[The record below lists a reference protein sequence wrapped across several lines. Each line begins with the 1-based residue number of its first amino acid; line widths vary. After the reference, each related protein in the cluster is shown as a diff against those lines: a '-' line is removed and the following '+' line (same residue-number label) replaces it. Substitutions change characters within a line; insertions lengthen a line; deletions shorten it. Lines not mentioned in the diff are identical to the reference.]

1 MHFPSW
7 ILNQWEKQSNQK
19 RIFINSSPHL
29 FTYQYLCPCTLL
41 FLYLPSQILCTL
53 YLRLTHFHLSVGSHS
68 PWGPYNSP
76 FSPVPANLFLL
87 FSPSG
92 YKHLFFSVKKRML
105 SLKVNSD
112 YLWVV
117 RMLLICIF
125 FTFWNFSYCQIFYND
140 YIICIIRK
148 TQMS

>member
-1 MHFPSW
+1 MRKA
-7 ILNQWEKQSNQK
+7 KQSEENFHK
-19 RIFINSSPHL
+19 FLTTPIHL
-29 FTYQYLCPCTLL
+29 PISVPVYFALL
-41 FLYLPSQILCTL
+41 LLTSQILCTL
-53 YLRLTHFHLSVGSHS
+53 YLRLTHFHLSVGSHP

-92 YKHLFFSVKKRML
+92 YKHLFFSVKKRMR
-105 SLKVNSD
+105 SLKFNSD
-112 YLWVV
+112 YLCVV

>member
-1 MHFPSW
+1 MRKA
-7 ILNQWEKQSNQK
+7 KQSEENFHK
-19 RIFINSSPHL
+19 FLTTPIHLISVPVYSALPL
-29 FTYQYLCPCTLL
+29 FTITNPLH
-41 FLYLPSQILCTL
+41 S
-53 YLRLTHFHLSVGSHS
+53 LRLTHFHLSVGFHT

-76 FSPVPANLFLL
+76 FSPVLANLFLL

-92 YKHLFFSVKKRML
+92 YKHLFFSVKKRTL
-105 SLKVNSD
+105 SLKFNSD